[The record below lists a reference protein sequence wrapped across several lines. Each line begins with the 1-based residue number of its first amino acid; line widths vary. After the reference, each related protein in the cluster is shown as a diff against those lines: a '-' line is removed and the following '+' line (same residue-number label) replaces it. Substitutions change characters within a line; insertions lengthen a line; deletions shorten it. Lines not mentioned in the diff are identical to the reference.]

1 MEHLPISTHLIHPQA
16 IEVCRILNQ
25 NNYQAF
31 IVGGC
36 VRDLLL
42 GQTPKDWDITTD
54 ASPQRIMEIFPKTI
68 PTGLQHGT
76 VTVCMGEGVENHFEV
91 TTFRIEGAYS
101 DGRRPDE
108 VTFVMNVEQDL
119 ARRDLTINA
128 IAYDPLTNV
137 CVDPF
142 HGIEDLKQGLIRAV
156 GNPAI
161 RFQED
166 GLRIMRV
173 ARFAARFGY
182 QVEEETIK
190 GMSENLETLKRV
202 SKERIRDELCK
213 TLMASNPNIGLRI
226 LSSTGALKIAAPSLR
241 FHPEARDFPWAGEL
255 ETRIAVLYLH
265 RLQEVEAEL
274 ESLKFSNREIKKVLL
289 LQELFGRWWR
299 ASHWGDSEAYKV
311 FISIIKNRSIDD
323 YPSTLNQFI
332 RLGESLGYP
341 VQEWLNLYQ
350 NEVVFARK
358 EMLING
364 NDLMEAGMRA
374 GPKLKIALDKCYNE
388 ILLHPEHNT
397 KAYLLE
403 VAKRA

>member
-1 MEHLPISTHLIHPQA
+1 MIHAQA
-16 IEVCRILNQ
+16 IEVCKILNEHK
-25 NNYQAF
+25 YQAF

-42 GQTPKDWDITTD
+42 GQKPKDWDITTD
-54 ASPQRIMEIFPKTI
+54 ASPQKVMEIFQKTI

-76 VTVCMGEGVENHFEV
+76 VTVCMGEGIENHFEV
-91 TTFRIEGAYS
+91 TTFRIEGEYS

-108 VTFVMNVEQDL
+108 VIFVMNVEQDL

-128 IAYDPLTNV
+128 IAYDPLTNI

-142 HGIEDLKQGLIRAV
+142 HGIEDLQRGLIRAV

-182 QVEEETIK
+182 QVEKETIR

-226 LSSTGALKIAAPSLR
+226 LSSTGALKIASPSLR
-241 FHPEARDFPWAGEL
+241 FHPEANDFPWAGEL
-255 ETRIAVLYLH
+255 ETRIAILYLH
-265 RLQEVEAEL
+265 RLQEVESEL
-274 ESLKFSNREIKKVLL
+274 ELLKFSNREIKKVLL
-289 LQELFGRWWR
+289 LQELFGRYMR
-299 ASHWGDSEAYKV
+299 AKTRNGGSGAYKV
-311 FISIIKNRSIDD
+311 FISIIKNRPIDD
-323 YPSTLNQFI
+323 YESTLRQFI
-332 RLGESLGYP
+332 IFGESLGYP

-358 EMLING
+358 EMQING
-364 NDLMEAGMRA
+364 NDLMEAGMPA
-374 GPKLKIALDKCYNE
+374 GPKLKTVLDECYRE
-388 ILLHPEHNT
+388 ILNHPEHNT

-403 VAKRA
+403 VARRV

>member
-1 MEHLPISTHLIHPQA
+1 MIHPQA
-16 IEVCRILNQ
+16 IEVCKILNEHK
-25 NNYQAF
+25 YQAF

-42 GQTPKDWDITTD
+42 GQKPKDWDICTD
-54 ASPQRIMEIFPKTI
+54 ASPQTVTKIFQKTI

-91 TTFRIEGAYS
+91 TTFRVEGEYS

-108 VTFVMNVEQDL
+108 VFFVMNVEQDL

-128 IAYDPLTNV
+128 IAYDPLTNT

-142 HGIEDLKQGLIRAV
+142 HGIEDLQRGLIRAV

-173 ARFAARFGY
+173 ARFAAKFGY

-213 TLMASNPNIGLRI
+213 TLMASNPNMGLRI
-226 LSSTGALKIAAPSLR
+226 LSSTGALKIVSPSLR
-241 FHPEARDFPWAGEL
+241 FHPEANDFPWAGEL
-255 ETRIAVLYLH
+255 ETRIAILYLH
-265 RLQEVEAEL
+265 RLQEVEGEL
-274 ESLKFSNREIKKVLL
+274 ELLKFSNREIKKVLL

-299 ASHWGDSEAYKV
+299 AKHRNGGSGAYKV

-323 YPSTLNQFI
+323 YPSTLQQFI

-358 EMLING
+358 EMQING
-364 NDLMEAGMRA
+364 NDLMEAGMPA
-374 GPKLKIALDKCYNE
+374 GPKLKIALDECYKE

-397 KAYLLE
+397 KAYLLK
-403 VAKRA
+403 VAKQV